1 MPRIGP
7 MELII
12 VLVIV
17 LLIFGVG
24 KLPQIGKSLGEGL
37 KSFKKGVSGEEEEE
51 KKPEVAVEEPKAE
64 ASETDAPVKAS
75 EEDLAA
81 FKKWQAEQAKAAVV
95 PTKEELNP
103 KPKSK

>member
-37 KSFKKGVSGEEEEE
+37 KSFKKGVSEDAPEEE
-51 KKPEVAVEEPKAE
+51 KKAETAAVEPAAEAKPEVTEKPKAD
-64 ASETDAPVKAS
+64 TT
-75 EEDLAA
+75 
-81 FKKWQAEQAKAAVV
+81 AK
-95 PTKEELNP
+95 T
-103 KPKSK
+103 